1 MLSGQRRQK
10 LCRCRPSLRRKEPRL
25 TTCLSSSSSPILSS
39 HRPPSAARRRAFAA
53 ALSRGTESLAGK
65 GRAPRAWFHRTTREQ
80 STTGTAMAVA
90 LALALAR
97 STTLAAGRNGRD
109 GSRAAHCRVPAVGFG
124 GTRVLCLCCS
134 PPATAIFIHGWLP
147 AAMDPAG
154 INKKSIYAGIV
165 DAWTCVGALTSSI
178 FFFFFPSWP

>member
-90 LALALAR
+90 LAR

-124 GTRVLCLCCS
+124 GTRVLCPLLLSTCDCDLHPLVVAS
-134 PPATAIFIHGWLP
+134 SHRSGR
-147 AAMDPAG
+147 D
-154 INKKSIYAGIV
+154 KKSIYAGIV
-165 DAWTCVGALTSSI
+165 DAWTCVGALFI
-178 FFFFFPSWP
+178 Y